1 MKYSMAFTVE
11 ILAGLLFTAVLLWA
25 IDLVWLATTQ
35 PPPVKNRRALPR
47 YPVCC
52 PMTYS
57 IAGAEYAGRLCDM
70 SQEGWRIEG
79 PCPGPPGASMAL
91 ALTLDA
97 DQPFTTAARA
107 TVRWIGDG
115 SFGIRLEDVEPQSAR
130 RLSDFVADLAR
141 RQPPLPLPQA
151 A

>member
-1 MKYSMAFTVE
+1 MNYSMASTAE
-11 ILAGLLFTAVLLWA
+11 ILAGLLFTVVLFWA
-25 IDLVWLATTQ
+25 IDLVWLATNHRPTG
-35 PPPVKNRRALPR
+35 NRRSFPR

-52 PMTYS
+52 PVTYT
-57 IAGAEYAGRLCDM
+57 IAGVEYAGRICDM
-70 SQEGWRIEG
+70 SREGWRVEG
-79 PCPGPPGASMAL
+79 PCPGQPGASMAL

-97 DQPFTTAARA
+97 AQPPATAARA
-107 TVRWIGDG
+107 TVRWVRDG
-115 SFGIRLEDVEPQSAR
+115 SFGIRLEDVEPQSAH